1 MKKGLQGNA
10 FRMGAEEGT
19 PSLINQEGFPGKQG
33 KKKKVKLTRWMQR
46 QHSIQKE

>member
-33 KKKKVKLTRWMQR
+33 KKKKGK
-46 QHSIQKE
+46 IN